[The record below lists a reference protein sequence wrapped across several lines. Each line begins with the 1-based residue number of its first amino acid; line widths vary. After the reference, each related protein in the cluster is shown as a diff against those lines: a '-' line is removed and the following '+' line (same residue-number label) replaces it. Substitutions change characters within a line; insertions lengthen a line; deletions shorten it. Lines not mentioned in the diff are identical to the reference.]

1 MKDKPNNKDLAY
13 MAGNI
18 TPAEQLLQV
27 TDEIQSIV
35 MCLRLIAEHMHIDDK
50 M

>member
-18 TPAEQLLQV
+18 APEEQLLQV
-27 TDEIQSIV
+27 TDEIQSLV
-35 MCLRLIAEHMHIDDK
+35 MCLRLITERIHIDEK